1 MGFKQDAP
9 ETGIG
14 VKKANVVEQ
23 DSKYVYKQR
32 LQCLARSMKDIVWWA
47 ENFFRIITLDK
58 GLTTI
63 KLYPKQ
69 KELLQHIVD
78 STRICTLASRQTGKC
93 GFKDTK
99 ITVRNKKTSEIQE
112 LTLEEFY
119 KMSKNKFQK

>member
-1 MGFKQDAP
+1 MGFKQDMP

-23 DSKYVYKQR
+23 VSKDVYKQR

-69 KELLQHIVD
+69 KELLNFIVGN
-78 STRICTLASRQTGKC
+78 TRICVLSSRQTGKC

-99 ITVRNKKTSEIQE
+99 ITLRNKKTGEIQE
-112 LTLEEFY
+112 MSFKDFY
-119 KMSKNKFQK
+119 KISKNKF

>member
-14 VKKANVVEQ
+14 IKKANVVEQ
-23 DSKYVYKQR
+23 ISKDVYKQR
-32 LQCLARSMKDIVWWA
+32 LQYLARSMKDIVWWA

-93 GFKDTK
+93 VFKDTK
-99 ITVRNKKTSEIQE
+99 ITVRNKMTGEIQE
-112 LTLEEFY
+112 ITLEDFY

>member
-1 MGFKQDAP
+1 MGFKQDTP

-23 DSKYVYKQR
+23 VSKDVYKQR

-69 KELLQHIVD
+69 KELLNFIVGNN
-78 STRICTLASRQTGKC
+78 RVCALASRQTGKC
-93 GFKDTK
+93 VYKDTK
-99 ITVRNKKTSEIQE
+99 ITVRNKKTNEIQE

>member
-23 DSKYVYKQR
+23 VSKDVYKQR

-93 GFKDTK
+93 VYKDTK
-99 ITVRNKKTSEIQE
+99 ITVKNKKTGEIQE
-112 LTLEEFY
+112 ITLEDFY
-119 KMSKNKFQK
+119 KNSKK

>member
-23 DSKYVYKQR
+23 VSKDVYKQR

-93 GFKDTK
+93 VYKDTK
-99 ITVRNKKTSEIQE
+99 ITMRNKMTGEIQE
-112 LTLEEFY
+112 ITLEEFY

>member
-23 DSKYVYKQR
+23 VSKDVYKQR

-93 GFKDTK
+93 VFKDTK

>member
-23 DSKYVYKQR
+23 VSKDVYKQR

-99 ITVRNKKTSEIQE
+99 ITIRNKKTSEIQE

-119 KMSKNKFQK
+119 KISKNKFQK

>member
-1 MGFKQDAP
+1 MGFKQDVP

-23 DSKYVYKQR
+23 VSKDVYKQR

-93 GFKDTK
+93 VFKDTK

-112 LTLEEFY
+112 FTLEEFY
-119 KMSKNKFQK
+119 KISKNKFQK

>member
-1 MGFKQDAP
+1 MGFKQDMP

-23 DSKYVYKQR
+23 VSKDVYKQR

-69 KELLQHIVD
+69 KELL
-78 STRICTLASRQTGKC
+78 
-93 GFKDTK
+93 
-99 ITVRNKKTSEIQE
+99 
-112 LTLEEFY
+112 
-119 KMSKNKFQK
+119 

>member
-23 DSKYVYKQR
+23 VSKDVYKQR

-93 GFKDTK
+93 VFKDTK
-99 ITVRNKKTSEIQE
+99 ITVRNKMTGEIQE
-112 LTLEEFY
+112 ITLEDFY

>member
-14 VKKANVVEQ
+14 IKKANVVEQ
-23 DSKYVYKQR
+23 VSKDVYKQR

-93 GFKDTK
+93 VYKDTK
-99 ITVRNKKTSEIQE
+99 IAVKNKKTGEIQE
-112 LTLEEFY
+112 ITLEDFY
-119 KMSKNKFQK
+119 KMSKNKF

>member
-23 DSKYVYKQR
+23 VSKDVYKQR
-32 LQCLARSMKDIVWWA
+32 LQYLARSMKDIVWWA

-93 GFKDTK
+93 VFKDTK
-99 ITVRNKKTSEIQE
+99 ITVRNKMTGEIQE
-112 LTLEEFY
+112 ITLEDFY

>member
-23 DSKYVYKQR
+23 VSKDVYKQR

-93 GFKDTK
+93 VYKDTK
-99 ITVRNKKTSEIQE
+99 ITMRNKTTGEIQE
-112 LTLEEFY
+112 ITLEEFY

>member
-23 DSKYVYKQR
+23 VSKDVYKQR

-119 KMSKNKFQK
+119 KISKNKFQK

>member
-14 VKKANVVEQ
+14 IKKANVVEQ
-23 DSKYVYKQR
+23 VSKDVYKQR

-93 GFKDTK
+93 VFKDTK
-99 ITVRNKKTSEIQE
+99 ITVRNKMTGEIQE
-112 LTLEEFY
+112 ITLEDFY